1 MTKNEFI
8 KAIAG
13 YVQKYACAYEIA
25 VHSPII
31 AQAILES
38 GWGESKLSAVYH
50 NYFGLKC
57 GTKWTGKSVN
67 MTTQEEYQPG
77 TLTTITD
84 NFRVYDNMEEGVK
97 GYFEFIQLTRYQ
109 NLRGIT
115 DPQTYLETIRA
126 DGYATSSSYVS
137 NTMKLV
143 TQYNLT
149 QYDGKEA
156 VNMGKTAND
165 VLNVMRGWLGY
176 SEANG
181 KFKEIIDLYNSVKPL
196 PRGYAVQYSDEWCDT
211 TVSAAGI
218 KAGCTELIGRECGC
232 EEHVKIFKSLGIW
245 IEDGTITPHPGDIIL
260 YNWDSSVQPNNGYSD
275 HIGYVESVS
284 GGTITCIEGN
294 KGEAV
299 ARRTIPIGW
308 GYIRGY
314 ARPRYASGGSSV
326 PPSPSVGKS
335 ITEVAKEVLA
345 GKWGNGN
352 ARKSALQA
360 AGYDYAA
367 IQAKVNELCSGKAP
381 TPTKSVEDV
390 AKEVLA
396 GKWGN
401 GDARKNALSAAG
413 YDYNAVQAKVNQLC
427 TEGGGKSIDTLARE
441 VIAGKWGN
449 GNERKQKLEAAGYSY
464 AAVQNKVNQ
473 LL

>member
-13 YVQKYACAYEIA
+13 YVQKYACVYGIA

-67 MTTQEEYQPG
+67 MATQEEYQPG

-97 GYFEFIQLTRYQ
+97 GYFEFIQLARYQ

-115 DPQTYLETIRA
+115 DPQMYLETIKA
-126 DGYATSSSYVS
+126 DGYATSSSYVT

-156 VNMGKTAND
+156 VIMTKTEKATQQMEAWARDDSHGYDQVYRWGEKGDYDCSAAVIQAWQNAGVPVKSNGATYTGNMLDVFKRCGFIDVTNQVNRSTGAGLKRGD
-165 VLNVMRGWLGY
+165 VLLNTAHHTAMYCGNGY
-176 SEANG
+176 EVEASINE
-181 KFKEIIDLYNSVKPL
+181 K
-196 PRGYAVQYSDEWCDT
+196 
-211 TVSAAGI
+211 
-218 KAGCTELIGRECGC
+218 
-232 EEHVKIFKSLGIW
+232 
-245 IEDGTITPHPGDIIL
+245 GTATGGQPGDQTGKEFLIRAYRNYPWTHVL
-260 YNWDSSVQPNNGYSD
+260 RYPENGTTTTKKTLD
-275 HIGYVESVS
+275 EI
-284 GGTITCIEGN
+284 
-294 KGEAV
+294 
-299 ARRTIPIGW
+299 
-308 GYIRGY
+308 
-314 ARPRYASGGSSV
+314 
-326 PPSPSVGKS
+326 
-335 ITEVAKEVLA
+335 AKEVLA
-345 GKWGNGN
+345 GQWGNGD
-352 ARKSALQA
+352 ARKNALQA

-367 IQAKVNELCSGKAP
+367 VQAKVNELCSGKAP
-381 TPTKSVEDV
+381 TPAKSVEEV

-396 GKWGN
+396 GQWGN

-413 YDYNAVQAKVNQLC
+413 YDYNAVQAKVNQIC
-427 TEGGGKSIDTLARE
+427 TDGSKSIDTVARE

-449 GNERKQKLEAAGYSY
+449 GNERKQRLEAAGYSY
-464 AAVQNKVNQ
+464 VAVQNKVNE